1 MRKPGLPDGGGVGQR
16 YDPPGAAVRS
26 PPAEGF
32 ADMSQTESVLKKIQ
46 ERMAEKD
53 EVIDEQMRQIVQM
66 EDELGRLRDE
76 NRDLKHIKQEYD
88 RIKKELDT
96 LLGG

>member
-1 MRKPGLPDGGGVGQR
+1 
-16 YDPPGAAVRS
+16 
-26 PPAEGF
+26 
-32 ADMSQTESVLKKIQ
+32 MSQTESVLKKIQ

-53 EVIDEQMRQIVQM
+53 EVIDEQMRQIIQM
-66 EDELGRLRDE
+66 EDELGRMRRENDE
-76 NRDLKHIKQEYD
+76 LKHVKQEYE

>member
-1 MRKPGLPDGGGVGQR
+1 
-16 YDPPGAAVRS
+16 
-26 PPAEGF
+26 
-32 ADMSQTESVLKKIQ
+32 MSQTEHVLKKIQ

-53 EVIDEQMRQIVQM
+53 EVIDEQMRQIIAM
-66 EDELGRLRDE
+66 EDELGQLRRE
-76 NRDLKHIKQEYD
+76 IADLKNMKQEYD